1 MVKRARSG
9 SEFFALLP
17 VELCHELAHV
27 PETGP
32 RDRPLA
38 ELPGRL
44 QQRSL
49 ASRAGSRRTRRA
61 PRASRSGLRGIGI
74 AGTASALGFLPFG
87 AAGFYVGDSKL
98 AATGLLWPFSIL
110 WMPGKAYNKAVDA
123 NNRDFES
130 RLMGALEG
138 SSSAP

>member
-1 MVKRARSG
+1 MSPMRILGVVV
-9 SEFFALLP
+9 LP
-17 VELCHELAHV
+17 VLLVGCSAVTTQREQDANARAARLGH
-27 PETGP
+27 PEVTYT
-32 RDRPLA
+32 
-38 ELPGRL
+38 E
-44 QQRSL
+44 SL
-49 ASRAGSRRTRRA
+49 S
-61 PRASRSGLRGIGI
+61 P
-74 AGTASALGFLPFG
+74 GTASALGFLPFG
-87 AAGFYVGDSKL
+87 AAGLYVGDSKL

>member
-1 MVKRARSG
+1 MSLLMSLRRAL
-9 SEFFALLP
+9 AIVLLP
-17 VELCHELAHV
+17 SFLAACSSGPSLRAQEADARAARLGH
-27 PETGP
+27 PEVAYEESVSP
-32 RDRPLA
+32 
-38 ELPGRL
+38 
-44 QQRSL
+44 
-49 ASRAGSRRTRRA
+49 
-61 PRASRSGLRGIGI
+61 
-74 AGTASALGFLPFG
+74 GTASALGFLPFG